1 MGFGD
6 VKLFAAI
13 GILTGFPGTI
23 YTIFISII
31 IASLGFIVTIIV
43 QKITSNKNSDE
54 TTLEE
59 EIDEDN
65 DIDDTDKENIES
77 DVTEVEESKGF
88 YLAFGPYIAIGTI
101 IYICF
106 FNLIN
111 NAVSMYLA
119 LFK

>member
-43 QKITSNKNSDE
+43 QKITSK
-54 TTLEE
+54 
-59 EIDEDN
+59 I
-65 DIDDTDKENIES
+65 
-77 DVTEVEESKGF
+77 VTSLCLKK
-88 YLAFGPYIAIGTI
+88 LMKITI
-101 IYICF
+101 
-106 FNLIN
+106 
-111 NAVSMYLA
+111 
-119 LFK
+119 